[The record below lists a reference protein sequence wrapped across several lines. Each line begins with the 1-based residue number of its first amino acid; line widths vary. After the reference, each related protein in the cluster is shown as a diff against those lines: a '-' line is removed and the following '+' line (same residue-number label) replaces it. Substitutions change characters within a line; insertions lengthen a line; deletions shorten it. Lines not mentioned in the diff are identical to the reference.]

1 MAEHGGTADLAER
14 RRGRPWTGGVVDS
27 LSIRA
32 EQAMLGAILSDPAGQ
47 QHLLDLVE
55 RADMRRPW
63 HGQVLAA
70 MERLRQRGVAP
81 GPVEVYRELRNDP
94 DLPPGIARNGVLLA
108 GLMES
113 APRIGHAGAYTA
125 MVVEGGIRQRML
137 LAGSR
142 IAQAADSGDLEAA
155 LELAGRTRRE
165 LDRCRARWLALPG
178 TARRELP
185 APRGQ
190 VRDYAETARRSAA
203 VREDSMRPNEG
214 MPTGV
219 GSDPSTDAAV
229 LASTRPD
236 SAVAVRHDE
245 RQIAGHDKRQIYER
259 AGGPGSPDPAAAAA
273 EARALRDLAAAP
285 SHLAEVRG
293 WLSPGHFARAGH
305 GALYAV
311 MQDMDMA
318 GKPVDPVTVAWEAAR
333 RGVRADPVGLAGGTG
348 LFAVAS
354 AREVHRRGLLAQAAD
369 AGRGVQAD
377 AANLARS
384 PRQLFQAAGERLLAL
399 PSEPAPGPRSSWEA
413 QVLALPSPAAAGSRT
428 REPDREAVR

>member
-1 MAEHGGTADLAER
+1 
-14 RRGRPWTGGVVDS
+14 VDS

-32 EQAMLGAILSDPAGQ
+32 EQAMLGAVLSDPAGQ

-70 MERLRQRGVAP
+70 MERLRERGVAP
-81 GPVEVYRELRNDP
+81 GPLEVYRELRNDP
-94 DLPPGIARNGVLLA
+94 DLPPSVARNGVLLA
-108 GLMES
+108 DLMEL
-113 APRIGHAGAYTA
+113 APRAGHAGAYAA
-125 MVVEGGIRQRML
+125 MVVEGGIRQRVF

-155 LELAGRTRRE
+155 LDLAGRARRE
-165 LDRCRARWLALPG
+165 LDRCRARWLALPEPV
-178 TARRELP
+178 RRELP
-185 APRGQ
+185 APRGE
-190 VRDYAETARRSAA
+190 VRDYAETGRRSAA
-203 VREDSMRPNEG
+203 VREESGRTHG
-214 MPTGV
+214 GVLAGTGN
-219 GSDPSTDAAV
+219 DPSTHP
-229 LASTRPD
+229 ASPRPD
-236 SAVAVRHDE
+236 PAVAAGHDE
-245 RQIAGHDKRQIYER
+245 RQVYER
-259 AGGPGSPDPAAAAA
+259 ERGSVSSDPAAATA

-285 SHLAEVRG
+285 SHLAVVRG

-305 GALYAV
+305 GVLYAV

-333 RGVRADPVGLAGGTG
+333 RGVRADPVALAGGTG

-354 AREVHRRGLLAQAAD
+354 AREVHRRGLLVQAAD
-369 AGRGVQAD
+369 AGWGIQAD
-377 AANLARS
+377 AANPACS